1 MRISDWSSDVCSSD
15 LQQIMA
21 KMHWQRPRS
30 AFGPKAS
37 HLIGFPI
44 DADAD
49 VFIRF
54 ELDPRATRAN
64 RHGLAPGGQI
74 DLWHDKQVEQAIIDQ
89 RVRAKRN
96 AAAGLAAIP
105 NGQCQKHPLP
115 SKALSPKTTPA

>member
-15 LQQIMA
+15 LGNMIPVGSAIGSDAALSAAGQQQIMA

-44 DADAD
+44 DADAA

-54 ELDPRATRAN
+54 ELAPSATRAN

-74 DLWHDKQVEQAIIDQ
+74 DQIGSASWRE
-89 RVRAKRN
+89 RVC
-96 AAAGLAAIP
+96 P
-105 NGQCQKHPLP
+105 
-115 SKALSPKTTPA
+115 

>member
-15 LQQIMA
+15 LGNMIPVGSAIGSDAALSAAGQQQIMA

-49 VFIRF
+49 VSIRF

-74 DLWHDKQVEQAIIDQ
+74 DLWHDKQVD
-89 RVRAKRN
+89 RKRTRLN
-96 AAAGLAAIP
+96 SS
-105 NGQCQKHPLP
+105 H
-115 SKALSPKTTPA
+115 

>member
-1 MRISDWSSDVCSSD
+1 MIPVGSAIGSDAALSAAGQ
-15 LQQIMA
+15 QQIMA

-89 RVRAKRN
+89 RVRAKRSDERRV
-96 AAAGLAAIP
+96 GKE
-105 NGQCQKHPLP
+105 GVSTCR
-115 SKALSPKTTPA
+115 SRWSP